1 MLHGPIAGNRKAD
14 GVCVRRAFR
23 DDVVFY
29 VASPI
34 VRTYFSS
41 VSGKGT
47 IEAPE
52 KIFCAGRIPV
62 TGKPAFQGYQRFYLL
77 RRTEVSSLHGVYRPP
92 VSILSQTPGVS
103 IAFSST

>member
-1 MLHGPIAGNRKAD
+1 MYFDIFKAIFIAVDSGYFRWPSD
-14 GVCVRRAFR
+14 GDFGVGFESLGHR
-23 DDVVFY
+23 
-29 VASPI
+29 
-34 VRTYFSS
+34 
-41 VSGKGT
+41 GKGT

-52 KIFCAGRIPV
+52 KIFCACRISV